1 MEGQKADENRQKSL
15 FLWKI
20 WQLSFEKGT
29 YFDITGNAAI
39 CLGMDG
45 NTIIELFTSYYD
57 VSETSQNA
65 SEVFQNSFFFWSSL
79 RPRELKELFTV
90 HRPRHFFL
98 PHQKVIFCLFEGKF
112 SFFFHNFY
120 VFSAKQNKFSKPK
133 VQKALQSSKSPIVKR
148 RHVLN
153 YSILLLCYPTSL
165 FSFFKENGDH
175 PC

>member
-57 VSETSQNA
+57 FSETSQNA

-112 SFFFHNFY
+112 SFFSQFLCIFCETEQI
-120 VFSAKQNKFSKPK
+120 F
-133 VQKALQSSKSPIVKR
+133 KAKSPKGSAVIEKPNR
-148 RHVLN
+148 KKTPCFELFYTATVLP
-153 YSILLLCYPTSL
+153 YIAFQLL
-165 FSFFKENGDH
+165 
-175 PC
+175 

>member
-57 VSETSQNA
+57 FSETSQNA

-98 PHQKVIFCLFEGKF
+98 PHQKVIFWLFEGKF
-112 SFFFHNFY
+112 SFFFTIFMYFLRNRTNFQ
-120 VFSAKQNKFSKPK
+120 SQKSKRLCSHR
-133 VQKALQSSKSPIVKR
+133 KAQS
-148 RHVLN
+148 
-153 YSILLLCYPTSL
+153 
-165 FSFFKENGDH
+165 
-175 PC
+175 

>member
-57 VSETSQNA
+57 FSETSQNA

-90 HRPRHFFL
+90 R
-98 PHQKVIFCLFEGKF
+98 
-112 SFFFHNFY
+112 
-120 VFSAKQNKFSKPK
+120 
-133 VQKALQSSKSPIVKR
+133 
-148 RHVLN
+148 
-153 YSILLLCYPTSL
+153 
-165 FSFFKENGDH
+165 SFFKIDAAFFHFSWLLSFRLTAPLTPLPRYLFCFQNPNVFVYIITTLLLIQTRPLRVLVIDH
-175 PC
+175 FRNIRWCSW

>member
-57 VSETSQNA
+57 FSETSQNA

-79 RPRELKELFTV
+79 RPRELKKLFTV

-148 RHVLN
+148 RH
-153 YSILLLCYPTSL
+153 I
-165 FSFFKENGDH
+165 F
-175 PC
+175 